1 MERIQREY
9 VPNGTYST
17 VQDASFDTLV
27 DMLRRNLKLKEPSLF
42 LDRLLL
48 NEFFFQI
55 FNINI

>member
-27 DMLRRNLKLKEPSLF
+27 DILRRNLKLKEPSLF
-42 LDRLLL
+42 LDRLLP
-48 NEFFFQI
+48 NEFFFSI
-55 FNINI
+55 F

>member
-42 LDRLLL
+42 FRSFITELV
-48 NEFFFQI
+48 FFSI
-55 FNINI
+55 F